1 MKKLSTLT
9 PARARNYAALLALLT
24 LTAFAAASG
33 CATTKSFRI
42 VRDAG
47 GVIVASSLIC
57 PGTKYQLTLSQ
68 APAGSIVMD
77 VEARDGNIRFGGSA
91 LDGFD
96 FTRPVTVTVIVKEA
110 GPDCDAAVVAVG
122 RAFEARDVTPRP
134 VAGESG
140 TFEVSAGQFRAKPQ

>member
-9 PARARNYAALLALLT
+9 PARTRNYAALLALLT
-24 LTAFAAASG
+24 LTAFAASG

-42 VRDAG
+42 VRDEG

-68 APAGSIVMD
+68 APVGSIVMD
-77 VEARDGNIRFGGSA
+77 VEARDGRIRFGGSA

-96 FTRPVTVTVIVKEA
+96 FTRPVTVTVVVKEA

-140 TFEVSAGQFRAKPQ
+140 TFEVSAGRFRAKPQ